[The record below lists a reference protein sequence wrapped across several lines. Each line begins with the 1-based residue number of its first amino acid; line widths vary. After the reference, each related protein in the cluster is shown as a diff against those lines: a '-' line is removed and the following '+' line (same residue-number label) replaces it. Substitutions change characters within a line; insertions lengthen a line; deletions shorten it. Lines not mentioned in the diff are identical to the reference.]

1 MQHHTIDPHH
11 KLENMETAK
20 FLVLLDEDNDQYT
33 FETIE
38 EPKPADRPPEVRRYN
53 GSFNEH
59 KEALVHA
66 NLRGCG
72 VFVAINATDGKGRKK
87 ENIVRVRA
95 LFVDLDGSKLNPIL
109 RAPLEPHIIIESS
122 PGRYHA
128 YWLIEDILLND
139 FESAQK
145 FFAQKFDGDPSV
157 CDLPRLM
164 RLPGFLHRKGEPF
177 QSRILQTSGTLP
189 YCFPVFKEKFGW
201 DPKKNAATLCNADA
215 EILAILRKR
224 GLLKAEE
231 ESEIGRWRMRCPW
244 AHEHSNGDD
253 AYYFFKPSPEY
264 PRGVFKCFHAHCKH
278 RDLRSLRTF
287 LGLSPIEGLEPL
299 PLFREVPPSKPYPI
313 EALGPV
319 LAPVAQELYDTIK
332 APIAVIAQSL
342 LGAASL
348 VTQPH
353 ANVETEDGRQV
364 ALSLF
369 LITVAE
375 SGERK
380 SAVDD
385 IVLSAVLEW
394 QSCLWNCYRN
404 DLQKYRENLFAWNES
419 KKNKNKNFNLTANVE
434 YQPEPEPPIKPII
447 IVEEPTYEGLVKY
460 LDLGQPSIGLFSDE
474 GGRFFG
480 GSGMNRDNLLKT
492 LAGLSSLWDAKPNKP
507 ITRMRSSDESLALY
521 GRRCALHMMIQE
533 SVYSMLTELSLCETQ
548 GFLPR
553 CLVSFPESTAG
564 SRLYANQ
571 NPRMLPG
578 VLRFKDHC
586 NRLLDSKHPIA
597 LPPAPPNQLTPP
609 AIRLSPDA
617 HQCWI
622 SFHDGLEKQLGK
634 GGQYHSVRRF
644 GSKAAEHVLRIAGVL
659 ALFENPASLKIDA
672 DYVERA
678 ITIIDYYL
686 HERIRLDNYCYIEP
700 SLLAAQRVLEWMKS
714 KGSDA
719 VTLRDLY
726 QYGPSAVRSKNK
738 AVTVMRILEEHGR
751 AYPIPANEIIEGAK
765 GKAWRIIQ
773 IDL

>member
-145 FFAQKFDGDPSV
+145 FLAQKFDGDPSV

-278 RDLRSLRTF
+278 
-287 LGLSPIEGLEPL
+287 
-299 PLFREVPPSKPYPI
+299 
-313 EALGPV
+313 
-319 LAPVAQELYDTIK
+319 
-332 APIAVIAQSL
+332 
-342 LGAASL
+342 
-348 VTQPH
+348 
-353 ANVETEDGRQV
+353 
-364 ALSLF
+364 
-369 LITVAE
+369 
-375 SGERK
+375 
-380 SAVDD
+380 
-385 IVLSAVLEW
+385 
-394 QSCLWNCYRN
+394 
-404 DLQKYRENLFAWNES
+404 
-419 KKNKNKNFNLTANVE
+419 
-434 YQPEPEPPIKPII
+434 
-447 IVEEPTYEGLVKY
+447 
-460 LDLGQPSIGLFSDE
+460 
-474 GGRFFG
+474 
-480 GSGMNRDNLLKT
+480 
-492 LAGLSSLWDAKPNKP
+492 
-507 ITRMRSSDESLALY
+507 
-521 GRRCALHMMIQE
+521 
-533 SVYSMLTELSLCETQ
+533 
-548 GFLPR
+548 
-553 CLVSFPESTAG
+553 
-564 SRLYANQ
+564 
-571 NPRMLPG
+571 
-578 VLRFKDHC
+578 
-586 NRLLDSKHPIA
+586 
-597 LPPAPPNQLTPP
+597 
-609 AIRLSPDA
+609 
-617 HQCWI
+617 
-622 SFHDGLEKQLGK
+622 
-634 GGQYHSVRRF
+634 
-644 GSKAAEHVLRIAGVL
+644 
-659 ALFENPASLKIDA
+659 
-672 DYVERA
+672 
-678 ITIIDYYL
+678 
-686 HERIRLDNYCYIEP
+686 
-700 SLLAAQRVLEWMKS
+700 
-714 KGSDA
+714 
-719 VTLRDLY
+719 
-726 QYGPSAVRSKNK
+726 
-738 AVTVMRILEEHGR
+738 
-751 AYPIPANEIIEGAK
+751 
-765 GKAWRIIQ
+765 
-773 IDL
+773 